1 MLHYLL
7 KRLFWMIPMLIG
19 ISLISFVIM
28 HLAPGDITSSEAAF
42 NPKSSEESRQ
52 KLRELYHLDKP
63 VLVQYGLWLQRMVKL
78 DFGHSFASH
87 QKPVF
92 WHETD
97 QDGNLNMGMIEEA
110 LPITLL
116 MNLVGLLLTL
126 LLAIPLGILAAKRH
140 LQWSDRAITLFN
152 FIGFSIPGFWLSLLL
167 MYWIGVIHP
176 WFPISGLHSL
186 HYEQLDA
193 WGKTT
198 DLARHLFIPV
208 VIPALTGLASITL
221 FVKNG
226 MLDVLNQDYITTA
239 RAKGLSDAA
248 VTYRHALRNALLP
261 LITIVGLSLPGLIG
275 GSVIAET
282 IFAIPGMGKLFYDAV
297 MMRDFPVVMG
307 ILMIGSALT
316 LMGNLLAD
324 LAYAWADPRL
334 RRGIVHTH

>member
-1 MLHYLL
+1 MLSYLL
-7 KRLFWMIPMLIG
+7 KRLLWMVPMLVG
-19 ISLISFVIM
+19 ISLISFLIM
-28 HLAPGDITSSEAAF
+28 HLAPGDITSTEAAF
-42 NPKSSEESRQ
+42 DPKSSEESRQ

-63 VLVQYGLWLQRMVKL
+63 VIVQYGLWLERMVHL

-92 WHETD
+92 WAETD
-97 QDGNLNMGMIEEA
+97 KDGNITPGMIQQA

-116 MNLVGLLLTL
+116 MNVVGLLLTL
-126 LLAIPLGILAAKRH
+126 VLAIPLGVIAAKKH
-140 LQWSDRAITLFN
+140 LRWQDRSITLFN

-167 MYWIGVIHP
+167 MYWLGVMHP
-176 WFPISGLHSL
+176 WLPISGMHSL
-186 HYEQLDA
+186 NYEQLSS
-193 WGKTT
+193 WQQFK
-198 DLARHLFIPV
+198 DLSLHFIMPV
-208 VIPALTGLASITL
+208 IIPAITGLASITL

-226 MLDVLNQDYITTA
+226 MLDVLNQDYVMTA
-239 RAKGLSDAA
+239 RAKGLSDAS
-248 VTYRHALRNALLP
+248 VTYKHALRNALLP

-307 ILMIGSALT
+307 ILTIGSALT
-316 LMGNLLAD
+316 LLGNLLAD

-334 RRGIVHTH
+334 RKGVMPS